1 MAITDAYATAAQY
14 RTARRITETAGA
26 PNTNADIEH
35 DLAAVSRMIDRT
47 VGRFFTLDASNVT
60 RDYDPDPL
68 AFDRSLLFVDDLV
81 TAASVTIDTDNDGSF
96 ADETALTV
104 STDYVLWPIN
114 APQGPEPNPY
124 RAIQLTSWGNPGAFR
139 GHRVRVVGT
148 FGWPAV
154 PAAIRTATIE
164 LAAILRLQSPR
175 ATNQIQ
181 EFDQVIAAS
190 NEAQKILHRLVAV
203 YKPKGF

>member
-1 MAITDAYATAAQY
+1 M
-14 RTARRITETAGA
+14 
-26 PNTNADIEH
+26 
-35 DLAAVSRMIDRT
+35 
-47 VGRFFTLDASNVT
+47 
-60 RDYDPDPL
+60 
-68 AFDRSLLFVDDLV
+68 
-81 TAASVTIDTDNDGSF
+81 
-96 ADETALTV
+96 
-104 STDYVLWPIN
+104 LWPFN
-114 APQGPEPNPY
+114 APHGPEPNPY
-124 RAIQLTSWGNPGAFR
+124 RAIQLTSWGNSGAFR